1 MEVRFNGVRE
11 DFDYRRIVHELLQNN
26 YRDLPNK
33 FLFIT
38 IRLTDDPHNLYMGV
52 GGVRVPRTWGW
63 SPHFYELNGTITEE
77 FLNNENLESILK
89 GAFGHEFSHIA
100 KGHAGGFKVSFLHL
114 LGHIPRMEKR
124 IEKLVEEA
132 REKAADRETIR
143 RGLGPE
149 LYLAKLY
156 AETIGIPPSGYT
168 SEGMQSLV
176 LMKTLY

>member
-1 MEVRFNGVRE
+1 
-11 DFDYRRIVHELLQNN
+11 
-26 YRDLPNK
+26 
-33 FLFIT
+33 
-38 IRLTDDPHNLYMGV
+38 
-52 GGVRVPRTWGW
+52 
-63 SPHFYELNGTITEE
+63 
-77 FLNNENLESILK
+77 
-89 GAFGHEFSHIA
+89 
-100 KGHAGGFKVSFLHL
+100 
-114 LGHIPRMEKR
+114 MEKR